1 VNGPGIGQFVHVI
14 APSGASIDA
23 RVRDAKPPARSRPAS
38 FLLRLEEG
46 EENPL
51 ELLADADVSIEFTNE
66 RGVCRILG
74 TGQAEGGETALRV
87 NATGTVELIQRRDY
101 VRVEAFVPVAYQPDG
116 PDGWTATANTLD
128 VSGGGFRIA
137 VAEGLRLGDMLRF
150 TLELGEGEEPL
161 HAVAAAVRESGEGEF
176 GMRFLEVLEI
186 DRQRLIRWVFARER
200 LARQIARH
208 P

>member
-1 VNGPGIGQFVHVI
+1 VNGPAIGQFVHVI

-23 RVRDAKPPARSRPAS
+23 RVQDATAPAHPRPAS
-38 FLLRLEEG
+38 FLLRLDAGEG
-46 EENPL
+46 DPL
-51 ELLADADVSIEFTNE
+51 QLLADADVSVEFTNR

-74 TGQAEGGETALRV
+74 TAQAAGGDSALRV
-87 NATGTVELIQRRDY
+87 DATGTVELIQRRGH
-101 VRVEAFVPVAYQPDG
+101 VRVEAFVPVTYQPAG

-137 VAEGLRLGDMLRF
+137 AAEGLRLGDTLRF
-150 TLELGEGEEPL
+150 TLDLDESEEPL
-161 HAVAAAVRESGEGEF
+161 PAVATAVRDAGDDEF
-176 GMRFLEVLEI
+176 GMRFVEVLEI